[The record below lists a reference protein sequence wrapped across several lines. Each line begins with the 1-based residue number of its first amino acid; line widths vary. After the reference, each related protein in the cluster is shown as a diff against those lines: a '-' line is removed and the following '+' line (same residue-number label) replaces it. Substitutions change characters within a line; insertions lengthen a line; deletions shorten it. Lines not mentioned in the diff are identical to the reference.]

1 MRLYLGALVIALWLM
16 SIPLAAAFVP
26 SDIEWSPAV
35 TGTLYKDGTLSNG
48 DYKVKAVQFPGAV
61 QGRQDVYGNWLP
73 EDNVDP
79 MVYLEIY
86 KKDVL
91 IKEII
96 MTPGSD
102 PYIDPDYEVKV
113 YTTGFMAGSA
123 KEWIYQFYNPWA
135 TIAIELRAKPT
146 LAVTVTTD
154 KSAYTSSDDRV
165 MTATVTVKNTG
176 GAVIKNVDVN
186 LNIGDLNLEDGRT
199 ELLHNNYLS
208 MEKGASQ
215 SYSVVISVP
224 KLVSQKSYI
233 LNAEAKGY
241 DVKDIEYRSSGNLS
255 LTVSP
260 KPMDPPRVTISKSI
274 KNNIYLKDTVYVK
287 ITVGNGGTY
296 DVYNIHVNDSMNKN
310 FELKTN
316 DSLQWDPPLLKPGQ
330 EWSTSYPIKPLS
342 ASPTGFTIPAAT
354 VQFMYT
360 NITSSISS
368 QTTNVIVNGP
378 QIVLKKTVNK
388 AKVNI
393 TEDVTVTVSISNSGN
408 IGTSAEV
415 KDTLPAG
422 ASLVSGPTSLAS
434 TYLEYNKPLG
444 FSYTIRMD
452 TDGNISLPAAT
463 ATYTDVQ
470 WRGAGRAIISSETP
484 VITVIDPSKVP
495 PPLPTVATP
504 VGTAVQQ
511 TTQAPQTENAPEI
524 TPTPITPGF
533 DITITISVL
542 VIAAVFRRR

>member
-1 MRLYLGALVIALWLM
+1 MADEHSASSG
-16 SIPLAAAFVP
+16 FVP
-26 SDIEWSPAV
+26 GDIEWSPAV
-35 TGTLYKDGTLSNG
+35 IGTLNKDGTLSNG
-48 DYKVKAVQFPGAV
+48 DYKVKAVQFPGPV
-61 QGRQDVYGNWLP
+61 LGRQDVYGKWLP
-73 EDNVDP
+73 EDDVDP
-79 MVYLEIY
+79 MVYLEVY

-96 MTPGSD
+96 MAPGSD
-102 PYIDPDYEVKV
+102 PYIDPDYEAKI
-113 YTTGFMAGSA
+113 YATGFMAGNA

-135 TIAIELRAKPT
+135 KVAIELRAKPALT
-146 LAVTVTTD
+146 VTVTAD
-154 KSAYTSSDDRV
+154 KTAYTSSNDRV
-165 MTATVTVKNTG
+165 IIAKVTIKNTG
-176 GAVIKNVDVN
+176 TAVIKNVDVN
-186 LNIGDLNLEDGRT
+186 LNIGELKLEDGRT

-208 MEKGASQ
+208 MAKGDSQ
-215 SYSVVISVP
+215 TYSVVISVP
-224 KLVSQKSYI
+224 KLVSQKSYT
-233 LNAEAKGY
+233 LNAVAKGY
-241 DVKDIEYRSSGNLS
+241 DVKDIEYKSSGNLS
-255 LTVSP
+255 LAVSP

-296 DVYNIHVNDSMNKN
+296 DVYNIHVNDSMNGN

-316 DSLQWDPPLLKPGQ
+316 ESLQWDPPMLKPGQ

-342 ASPTGFTIPAAT
+342 ASPTGFIIPAAAA
-354 VQFMYT
+354 QFTYT

-378 QIVLKKTVNK
+378 QIVLNKTVNK

-422 ASLVSGPTSLAS
+422 ASLVSGPISLAS

-444 FSYTIRMD
+444 FSYIIRMD

-463 ATYTDVQ
+463 ATYTDVE
-470 WRGAGRAIISSETP
+470 WRGAGRAVKSSETP

-495 PPLPTVATP
+495 PPLPTVAIP
-504 VGTAVQQ
+504 AGTAVKQ
-511 TTQAPQTENAPEI
+511 TTQAPQTENTPEP

-533 DITITISVL
+533 DVMIAIPIL
-542 VIAAVFRRR
+542 IIAAVHHRRR

>member
-1 MRLYLGALVIALWLM
+1 M
-16 SIPLAAAFVP
+16 
-26 SDIEWSPAV
+26 
-35 TGTLYKDGTLSNG
+35 K
-48 DYKVKAVQFPGAV
+48 
-61 QGRQDVYGNWLP
+61 
-73 EDNVDP
+73 
-79 MVYLEIY
+79 IY
-86 KKDVL
+86 A
-91 IKEII
+91 
-96 MTPGSD
+96 
-102 PYIDPDYEVKV
+102 
-113 YTTGFMAGSA
+113 TGFMAGNA

-135 TIAIELRAKPT
+135 KVAIELRAKPILT
-146 LAVTVTTD
+146 VTVTTD
-154 KSAYTSSDDRV
+154 KSAYTSSNDRV

-186 LNIGDLNLEDGRT
+186 LNIGELKLEDGRT

-208 MEKGASQ
+208 MAKGASQ

-224 KLVSQKSYI
+224 KLVSQKSYT

-241 DVKDIEYRSSGNLS
+241 DVKDIEYKSLGNLS
-255 LTVSP
+255 LAVSP
-260 KPMDPPRVTISKSI
+260 RPMDPPRVTISKSI

-296 DVYNIHVNDSMNKN
+296 DVYNIHVNDSMNEN

-330 EWSTSYPIKPLS
+330 EWSTSYPIKPLL
-342 ASPTGFTIPAAT
+342 ASPTGFTLPAAT
-354 VQFMYT
+354 VRFMYT

-470 WRGAGRAIISSETP
+470 WRGAGRAVKSSETP
-484 VITVIDPSKVP
+484 VIMVIDPSKVP

-504 VGTAVQQ
+504 AGTAVQQ
-511 TTQAPQTENAPEI
+511 TTQAPSLKNAPEI

-533 DITITISVL
+533 DITIAISVL
-542 VIAAVFRRR
+542 IIAAVYRRR

>member
-16 SIPLAAAFVP
+16 SIPLAAAFAP
-26 SDIEWSPAV
+26 GDLEWSPAV
-35 TGTLYKDGTLSNG
+35 TGTLNKDGTLSNG
-48 DYKVKAVQFPGAV
+48 DYMVKAVQFPGAV

-73 EDNVDP
+73 EDDIDP
-79 MVYLEIY
+79 MVYLEVY
-86 KKDVL
+86 KKGVL

-96 MTPGSD
+96 MAPGSD
-102 PYIDPDYEVKV
+102 PYIDPDYEAKI
-113 YTTGFMAGSA
+113 YATGFMAGNA

-135 TIAIELRAKPT
+135 TVAIELRAKPT
-146 LAVTVTTD
+146 LTVTVTTD

-176 GAVIKNVDVN
+176 GAIIKNVDVN
-186 LNIGDLNLEDGRT
+186 LNIDELKLEDGRT
-199 ELLHNNYLS
+199 ELLHNNYMSL
-208 MEKGASQ
+208 EKGASQ
-215 SYSVVISVP
+215 NYSVIISVP
-224 KLVSQKSYI
+224 KLVSQKSYT
-233 LNAEAKGY
+233 LSAEAKGY
-241 DVKDIEYRSSGNLS
+241 DVKEILYPISGNLS

-274 KNNIYLKDTVYVK
+274 KNNVYLKDIAYVK

-296 DVYNIHVNDSMNKN
+296 DVYNIHVNDSMNEN

-316 DSLQWDPPLLKPGQ
+316 DSLQWDPSLLKPGQ

-342 ASPTGFTIPAAT
+342 ASPTGFTLPAAT

-368 QTTNVIVNGP
+368 QTTSVIVNGP
-378 QIVLKKTVNK
+378 KIVLNKTVSK

-393 TEDVTVTVSISNSGN
+393 TEDVTITVSISNAGN

-415 KDTLPAG
+415 KDTLPVG
-422 ASLVSGPTSLAS
+422 ASLVSGQTSLAS
-434 TYLEYNKPLG
+434 TYLEYNKPQG

-463 ATYTDVQ
+463 ARYTDIAWKGTEHAVT
-470 WRGAGRAIISSETP
+470 SSDMP
-484 VITVIDPSKVP
+484 VITVIDPSKIP
-495 PPLPTVATP
+495 PPLPAVATSA
-504 VGTAVQQ
+504 GTAVQQ
-511 TTQAPQTENAPEI
+511 TTQSSKPENTPEP

-533 DITITISVL
+533 DI
-542 VIAAVFRRR
+542 VIAISTLIIVAIRRT